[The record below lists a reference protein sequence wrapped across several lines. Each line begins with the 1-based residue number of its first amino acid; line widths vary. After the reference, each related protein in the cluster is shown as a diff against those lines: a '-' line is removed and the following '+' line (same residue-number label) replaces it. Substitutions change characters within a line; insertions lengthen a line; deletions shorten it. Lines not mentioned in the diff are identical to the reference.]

1 MRLTQYVAHPGFLAR
16 KLRWQML
23 YARKR
28 RDVTVDT
35 WNGRLTFD
43 SRDKLIGKYLYVQ
56 RAYERRYIERALAV
70 LERDGWLTRGGTL
83 LDVGANIGMIC
94 IALLRHGWC
103 ARAIAFEPAPANLR
117 LLEHNIAQNG
127 LADRIVRQPL
137 ALSSGDGE
145 MELELSD
152 YNSGDNRLRAPNG
165 ASAGAWHEDRRVT
178 VRVPVRRLDDVLAE
192 HPAGASDVR
201 LIWLDIQGHEG
212 QFFEGARDTIGR
224 GIPVVSEFWPYG
236 ILRSGMTRTAY
247 LRTVCDL
254 FTHVYVLAGER
265 IERTP
270 VASIDALFDTCAAPK
285 GMREVVFVR
294 ERRS

>member
-1 MRLTQYVAHPGFLAR
+1 
-16 KLRWQML
+16 
-23 YARKR
+23 
-28 RDVTVDT
+28 
-35 WNGRLTFD
+35 
-43 SRDKLIGKYLYVQ
+43 
-56 RAYERRYIERALAV
+56 
-70 LERDGWLTRGGTL
+70 
-83 LDVGANIGMIC
+83 
-94 IALLRHGWC
+94 
-103 ARAIAFEPAPANLR
+103 
-117 LLEHNIAQNG
+117 LLEHNVAQNG
-127 LADRIVRQPL
+127 LADRIVRQPI
-137 ALSSGDGE
+137 ALSSSDGE

-165 ASAGAWHEDRRVT
+165 ASAGVWHEDRRAT

-192 HPAGASDVR
+192 HPADASDVR

-265 IERTP
+265 IDRTP
-270 VASIDALFDTCAAPK
+270 VASIDALFDACAAPK
-285 GMREVVFVR
+285 AMREVVFVR

>member
-1 MRLTQYVAHPGFLAR
+1 MRLTEYVAHPGLLAG
-16 KLRWQML
+16 KFRWQMM
-23 YARKR
+23 YAGKR

-70 LERDGWLTRGGTL
+70 LERDGWITRGGTL

-103 ARAIAFEPAPANLR
+103 ARAIAFEPAPSNLR
-117 LLEHNIAQNG
+117 LLEHNVAQNG
-127 LADRIVRQPL
+127 LADRIVRQPI

-165 ASAGAWHEDRRVT
+165 AAAGVWHEDRRAT

-192 HPAGASDVR
+192 HPADASDVR

-265 IERTP
+265 IDRTP
-270 VASIDALFDTCAAPK
+270 VASIDALFDACAAPK
-285 GMREVVFVR
+285 AMREVVFVR

>member
-1 MRLTQYVAHPGFLAR
+1 MRLTQYVAHPGLLLG

-23 YARKR
+23 YAGPR

-43 SRDKLIGKYLYVQ
+43 SRDKLIGKYLLVH

-70 LERDGWLTRGGTL
+70 LERDGWLARGGTL

-94 IALLRHGWC
+94 IALLRHRWFD
-103 ARAIAFEPAPANLR
+103 RAIAFEPAPNNLR

-127 LADRIVRQPL
+127 LTDRVVRCPV
-137 ALSSGDGE
+137 ALSSSEGE

-152 YNSGDNRLRAPNG
+152 YNSGDNRLRVHA
-165 ASAGAWHEDRRVT
+165 AKGAWHEDRRAT
-178 VRVPVRRLDDVLAE
+178 VHVPVRRLDDALAE
-192 HPAGASDVR
+192 QPDHRDVR

-212 QFFEGARDTIGR
+212 RFFEGAENTLVR

-236 ILRSGMTRTAY
+236 ILRSGTTRQSY
-247 LRTVCDL
+247 MNTVTRL
-254 FTHVYVLAGER
+254 FTHVYVLSGDAIGKQ
-265 IERTP
+265 P
-270 VASIDALFDTCAAPK
+270 VSAVDSLFDTCAAPK
-285 GMREVVFVR
+285 AMREVVFVR
-294 ERRS
+294 ESQR

>member
-1 MRLTQYVAHPGFLAR
+1 MRLTEYVAHPGLLAG

-23 YARKR
+23 YAGKR

-94 IALLRHGWC
+94 IALVRHGWC
-103 ARAIAFEPAPANLR
+103 ARALAFEPAPFNLR
-117 LLEHNIAQNG
+117 LLDHNIAQNG
-127 LADRIVRQPL
+127 LADRIRLHPI
-137 ALSSGDGE
+137 ALSSSDGE
-145 MELELSD
+145 MELELSE
-152 YNSGDNRLRAPNG
+152 YNSGDNRLRPPNG
-165 ASAGAWHEDRRVT
+165 SSGGAWHEDRRAT

-192 HPAGASDVR
+192 RPADASDLR

-212 QFFEGARDTIGR
+212 RFFEGARATIGR

-236 ILRSGMTRTAY
+236 IRRSGITRASY
-247 LRTVCDL
+247 LRIVTDL

-265 IERTP
+265 IERAP
-270 VASIDALFDTCAAPK
+270 VASVDALFDECAAPK
-285 GMREVVFVR
+285 AMREVVFVR
-294 ERRS
+294 ERRP